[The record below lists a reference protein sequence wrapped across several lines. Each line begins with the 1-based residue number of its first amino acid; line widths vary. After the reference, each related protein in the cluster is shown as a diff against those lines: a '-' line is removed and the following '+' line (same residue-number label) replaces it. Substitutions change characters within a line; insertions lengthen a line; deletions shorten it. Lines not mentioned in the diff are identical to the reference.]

1 MVVPSE
7 YNQCIWTTRAGI
19 NSFSPQIL
27 SFLAVDAAHQ
37 GVGEGPNSGGQG
49 ASRRTDPLCRFW
61 AGLRPVRTRE
71 AGVEVWIQ
79 HYDCRLNAV
88 SEPSPEQC
96 LELLQSYDWESEVSS
111 YEQAL
116 EEGRDRCVPGLQL
129 IDGDRILQVM
139 PVRAGRAHY
148 SYSCDHPLRLLAF
161 LGASKTLSAWDV
173 APEYQS
179 ALIKDHFE
187 GDQRKLVRTLI
198 QLAPDDS

>member
-1 MVVPSE
+1 M
-7 YNQCIWTTRAGI
+7 N
-19 NSFSPQIL
+19 L
-27 SFLAVDAAHQ
+27 
-37 GVGEGPNSGGQG
+37 
-49 ASRRTDPLCRFW
+49 LCRFG
-61 AGLRPVRTRE
+61 AGLRPGRTRQ

-79 HYDCRLNAV
+79 HYDGRLKEV
-88 SEPSPEQC
+88 SDPSLEHC

-116 EEGRDRCVPGLQL
+116 EEGRDRCFPGLQL

-139 PVRAGRAHY
+139 PMRAGRTHY

-173 APEYQS
+173 ASEYQS

>member
-1 MVVPSE
+1 M
-7 YNQCIWTTRAGI
+7 
-19 NSFSPQIL
+19 
-27 SFLAVDAAHQ
+27 
-37 GVGEGPNSGGQG
+37 
-49 ASRRTDPLCRFW
+49 
-61 AGLRPVRTRE
+61 
-71 AGVEVWIQ
+71 EVWIQ
-79 HYDCRLNAV
+79 HYDCRLKAV
-88 SEPSPEQC
+88 SEPSLEQC

-116 EEGRDRCVPGLQL
+116 EEGRDRCVPGLHL

-139 PVRAGRAHY
+139 PARAGRAHY

-161 LGASKTLSAWDV
+161 LGASKTLSAWDI